1 MCIQLLVCANECD
14 ATLLPFSDKHRCGL
28 GSLELLGILRLVV
41 FRVAGLTAVGRF
53 TAVMFMFSEASIKT
67 FTSLRDALSAT

>member
-1 MCIQLLVCANECD
+1 MQTSVRD
-14 ATLLPFSDKHRCGL
+14 ATVFPFSDKHWCGL
-28 GSLELLGILRLVV
+28 GSLELLAIPRLGV

-67 FTSLRDALSAT
+67 STSLKDALSTT